1 MVKID
6 KRKRYGIILDTET
19 ANTIVEENGK
29 LCMNYVL
36 PYDFGF
42 AVIDTKGNIYEKYSF
57 VNSDI
62 FCNELELMQSAYYSK
77 KIPQYIEDLSN
88 GKRTLLNTYLIRQK
102 ILELIKKYNCRFIMA
117 HNARFDLQACNNIQ
131 RWTTKSKYRYFFPK
145 GIEIWD
151 SLKAS
156 RSVIAKMPTY
166 QKFCKEHG
174 YMTKHK
180 KPQVKLTAETLY
192 RFITKNT
199 NFSESHTGLEDV
211 LIELEIYKYCKRQK
225 KKMQIKLF

>member
-1 MVKID
+1 
-6 KRKRYGIILDTET
+6 
-19 ANTIVEENGK
+19 
-29 LCMNYVL
+29 
-36 PYDFGF
+36 
-42 AVIDTKGNIYEKYSF
+42 
-57 VNSDI
+57 
-62 FCNELELMQSAYYSK
+62 
-77 KIPQYIEDLSN
+77 
-88 GKRTLLNTYLIRQK
+88 
-102 ILELIKKYNCRFIMA
+102 MA

-166 QKFCKEHG
+166 QKFCKKHG

-192 RFITKNT
+192 KFITKNT

>member
-1 MVKID
+1 MDLHNQMHRIA
-6 KRKRYGIILDTET
+6 IISEFFYPRCGG
-19 ANTIVEENGK
+19 VE
-29 LCMNYVL
+29 
-36 PYDFGF
+36 
-42 AVIDTKGNIYEKYSF
+42 IHI
-57 VNSDI
+57 
-62 FCNELELMQSAYYSK
+62 
-77 KIPQYIEDLSN
+77 LSIC
-88 GKRTLLNTYLIRQK
+88 K
-102 ILELIKKYNCRFIMA
+102 ELIKKYNCRFILA

-180 KPQVKLTAETLY
+180 NPQVKLTAEILY
-192 RFITKNT
+192 QFITKNT

-225 KKMQIKLF
+225 KQMQIKLF

>member
-1 MVKID
+1 MAKID

-19 ANTIVEENGK
+19 ANTITEENGK

-42 AVIDTKGNIYEKYSF
+42 GVIDTKGNIYEKYSF

-62 FCNELELMQSAYYSK
+62 FCDELELMQSAYYNK

-88 GKRTLLNTYLIRQK
+88 GKRTLSNTYLIRQK
-102 ILELIKKYNCRFIMA
+102 ILELIKKYNCRFVLA

-166 QKFCKEHG
+166 QTFCKENG

-180 KPQVKLTAETLY
+180 KPQVKLTAEILY
-192 RFITKNT
+192 QFITKNT

>member
-1 MVKID
+1 MAKID

-77 KIPQYIEDLSN
+77 KIPQYIEELSN
-88 GKRTLLNTYLIRQK
+88 GKRTLSNTYLIRQK
-102 ILELIKKYNCRFIMA
+102 ILELIKKYNCRFVMA

-156 RSVIAKMPTY
+156 RAVIAKMPTY

>member
-1 MVKID
+1 MAKID

-57 VNSDI
+57 INSDI

-77 KIPQYIEDLSN
+77 KIPRYIEDLSN
-88 GKRTLLNTYLIRQK
+88 GKRTLSNTYLIRQK
-102 ILELIKKYNCRFIMA
+102 ILELIKKYNCRFVMA

-145 GIEIWD
+145 NMEIWD

-156 RSVIAKMPTY
+156 RAVIAKMPTY
-166 QKFCKEHG
+166 QNFCKEHG

-192 RFITKNT
+192 KFITKNT